1 MGLGL
6 RGRRGLGRDGL
17 VRRGSGADR
26 LLGRRRFGCL
36 LGVRRR
42 GFGGGRFGL
51 RCGERVAHRL
61 RDRAFD
67 VRLGAARVGAE
78 LTQLGQDALA
88 RYSQTFGQR
97 MNSDSLRQLIGI
109 L

>member
-1 MGLGL
+1 MF
-6 RGRRGLGRDGL
+6 
-17 VRRGSGADR
+17 SGCAAP
-26 LLGRRRFGCL
+26 
-36 LGVRRR
+36 
-42 GFGGGRFGL
+42 GGGGAGRGGTGGGAGGGGGAPPRFGL